1 MDKRHRSGIQ
11 FLSSPEAAWDLSC
24 SVQLVLFLRCY
35 DYYHILFVCGV
46 LPKQFMRHVYEHELR
61 KAQVHLE
68 GNLLSVQ
75 PSLWWNINSTGIS
88 IFLHMLSTSLREDK
102 VTSVCLDLQN
112 WIPPAKGA
120 KFRTPPT
127 FREEIKVPDSAS
139 LATNQTTTDV

>member
-1 MDKRHRSGIQ
+1 MDKRHLSRIQ

-24 SVQLVLFLRCY
+24 SVQLVLFLRFY
-35 DYYHILFVCGV
+35 DFFHIPFVCGV

-68 GNLLSVQ
+68 RNLLSVQ
-75 PSLWWNINSTGIS
+75 PSLGWNINSTGIS
-88 IFLHMLSTSLREDK
+88 IFLHVFSTNLREDK
-102 VTSVCLDLQN
+102 VTSVCHDLQN

-127 FREEIKVPDSAS
+127 SREEIRLPDSANP
-139 LATNQTTTDV
+139 ATNQTATDV

>member
-11 FLSSPEAAWDLSC
+11 FLSSPKAARDLSC

-35 DYYHILFVCGV
+35 DYYHIPFVCGV

-68 GNLLSVQ
+68 RNLLSVQ

-88 IFLHMLSTSLREDK
+88 IFLHVFSTNLREDK
-102 VTSVCLDLQN
+102 VTSLCHDLQN
-112 WIPPAKGA
+112 WIPPAKKA

-127 FREEIKVPDSAS
+127 SREEIKLPDSAN

>member
-1 MDKRHRSGIQ
+1 MDKRHRSRIQ
-11 FLSSPEAAWDLSC
+11 FLPSPEAAWHLSC

-35 DYYHILFVCGV
+35 DYYHIPFVCGV

-68 GNLLSVQ
+68 RNLLSVQ

-88 IFLHMLSTSLREDK
+88 ISLHVLSTNLREDK
-102 VTSVCLDLQN
+102 VTSVCHDLQN

-127 FREEIKVPDSAS
+127 SREEIRLPDSANP
-139 LATNQTTTDV
+139 ATNQTTADV

>member
-1 MDKRHRSGIQ
+1 MDKRHLSRIQ

-24 SVQLVLFLRCY
+24 SVQLVLFLRFY
-35 DYYHILFVCGV
+35 DFFHIPFVCGV
-46 LPKQFMRHVYEHELR
+46 LPKQFMRHVYDHELR

-88 IFLHMLSTSLREDK
+88 IFLHENLREDK
-102 VTSVCLDLQN
+102 VTSVCHDLQN
-112 WIPPAKGA
+112 WIPPAKKA
-120 KFRTPPT
+120 KLRTPPT
-127 FREEIKVPDSAS
+127 SREEIKLPDSAN

>member
-1 MDKRHRSGIQ
+1 
-11 FLSSPEAAWDLSC
+11 
-24 SVQLVLFLRCY
+24 
-35 DYYHILFVCGV
+35 
-46 LPKQFMRHVYEHELR
+46 MRHVYEHELR

-88 IFLHMLSTSLREDK
+88 IFLHVFSTNLREDK
-102 VTSVCLDLQN
+102 VTSVCHDLQN

-127 FREEIKVPDSAS
+127 SREEIKLPDSAN